1 MDDFQQR
8 LLGLLDV
15 VTARPEPEKT
25 LAMAGGKPRHPVR
38 ELSGDR
44 MCIMGFNGPLR
55 TTGTVLRSFH
65 TSQRHHLQ
73 FSISTNQL
81 LEWLASTTALPW
93 RVSKNNDSHLAAH
106 ILILNP
112 KPSTLNP
119 GLQYAGVQ
127 EAPPCKGTLSTLP
140 HVRHDHVK
148 RQRTVPLQR
157 FLRSKVCAHIANHLG
172 SAEQTKGLIHG
183 DSIWML

>member
-65 TSQRHHLQ
+65 TSQRHHLPC
-73 FSISTNQL
+73 SISTNQL

-112 KPSTLNP
+112 KPSTP
-119 GLQYAGVQ
+119 KPRTAI
-127 EAPPCKGTLSTLP
+127 CWGT
-140 HVRHDHVK
+140 
-148 RQRTVPLQR
+148 
-157 FLRSKVCAHIANHLG
+157 RSPSMQGNSQDPASC
-172 SAEQTKGLIHG
+172 
-183 DSIWML
+183 